1 MSEHS
6 DRPGERPPVPPAS
19 GSDEELVYQTR
30 YYTTSSAF
38 LEALAEAGIRYIFA
52 NLGSDHPGIIEALAQ
67 AKADGREGELPALI
81 ICPHETVALSAAHA
95 YAMVTGEPQAV
106 VVHVDSG
113 TQNVGGMVNNAM
125 RGRVPVLVF
134 AGTVPYTQ
142 DGELPGSRTEFIQWI
157 QDVRDQRGILR
168 NYVKY
173 DNELRTGRN
182 VKQLVHRA
190 LQIARSEPAGPVYLT
205 GAREVMEE
213 RIEPYHVAAS
223 SYPPIAPAA
232 LTPEVTAEIATALA
246 GARHPLI
253 VTSYL
258 GRDPAAVPSLIAL
271 AELLAIPVLEAMAYH
286 VNFPDSHPLHAGF
299 QYHSTGQNPVLAEAD
314 TILVLDSDVPWIPS
328 VNRPAAGAAV
338 YYVDIDPLKSQMQL
352 WDVPARR
359 FAAANSK
366 VAVEQIAAYVLDHDL
381 ANRALVAE
389 RAAAAAVRH
398 RRELDRREA
407 AEQPPDDVITPEY
420 LTACVRRLL
429 EGEDA
434 IVLTEVV
441 TNSKAVA
448 EHLRPSRP
456 GSVLHHG
463 GGALGWSGGAVVGAK
478 LAQPERTVVSLVGD
492 GSFLFSVPS
501 SALWVQRRYDTPALT
516 IVYDNSGWQG
526 PKFSTLQVHPAGVA
540 AATGEFPVSLA
551 PAVDLP
557 GVALAAGAGF
567 GATVTDPADLP
578 RVLKDALATVQ
589 GGRSAVVSVRLAA
602 V

>member
-1 MSEHS
+1 LSERH
-6 DRPGERPPVPPAS
+6 
-19 GSDEELVYQTR
+19 
-30 YYTTSSAF
+30 YTTSTAF

-67 AKADGREGELPALI
+67 AKADGRDGEFPRLI

-142 DGELPGSRTEFIQWI
+142 DGEL
-157 QDVRDQRGILR
+157 
-168 NYVKY
+168 
-173 DNELRTGRN
+173 RTGRN
-182 VKQLVHRA
+182 AKQLVHRA

-205 GAREVMEE
+205 AAREVMEE
-213 RIEPYHVAAS
+213 AIEPYQVDAS
-223 SYPPIAPAA
+223 SYPPVAPGA
-232 LTPEVTAEIATALA
+232 LTQEVTAEIAAALA

-258 GRDPAAVPSLIAL
+258 GRDPAAVPSLVAL

-286 VNFPDSHPLHAGF
+286 VNFPDDHPLHAGF

-314 TILVLDSDVPWIPS
+314 VILVLDSDVPWI
-328 VNRPAAGAAV
+328 
-338 YYVDIDPLKSQMQL
+338 
-352 WDVPARR
+352 
-359 FAAANSK
+359 
-366 VAVEQIAAYVLDHDL
+366 AAYVRKHDL
-381 ANRALVAE
+381 TDGAKTGDR
-389 RAAAAAVRH
+389 RAAAAARH
-398 RRELDRREA
+398 QREHDRRET
-407 AEQPPDDVITPEY
+407 AEQPRADVITPEY
-420 LTACVRRLL
+420 QTACVRRLL
-429 EGEDA
+429 DGENA

-441 TNSKAVA
+441 TSSKAVA
-448 EHLRPSRP
+448 EHLRPVRP

-463 GGALGWSGGAVVGAK
+463 GGALGWSGGAAVGAK
-478 LAQPERTVVSLVGD
+478 LAQPERMVVSLVGD

-501 SALWVQRRYDTPALT
+501 SAIWVQRRYDVPALT
-516 IVYDNSGWQG
+516 IIYDNGGWQG

-540 AATGEFPVSLA
+540 ATTGEFPVSLA
-551 PAVDLP
+551 PVVDLP

-567 GATVTDPADLP
+567 GATVTDPAELP
-578 RVLKDALATVQ
+578 QVLKDAHARTVPK
-589 GGRSAVVSVRLAA
+589 RCPNSTSPVRWSAPSGSPSPAA
-602 V
+602 RPAA

>member
-1 MSEHS
+1 VTE
-6 DRPGERPPVPPAS
+6 
-19 GSDEELVYQTR
+19 R

-38 LEALAEAGIRYIFA
+38 LEALAEAGISYIFA

-67 AKADGREGELPALI
+67 AKADGREDDLPKLI

-113 TQNVGGMVNNAM
+113 TQNIGGMVNNAM
-125 RGRVPVLVF
+125 RGRAPVLIF

-213 RIEPYHVAAS
+213 RIEPYHVDPG
-223 SYPPIAPAA
+223 SYPPVAPAA
-232 LTPEVTAEIATALA
+232 LTAEVTAEIATALA

-258 GRDPAAVPSLIAL
+258 GRDPAAVPSLVAL

-286 VNFPDSHPLHAGF
+286 VNFPDDHPLHAGF

-314 TILVLDSDVPWIPS
+314 VILVLDSDVPWIPS
-328 VNRPAAGAAV
+328 VNRPAAGAAI

-352 WDVPARR
+352 WDVPARQ

-366 VAVEQIAAYVLDHDL
+366 VAVEQIAAFVREHDL
-381 ANRALVAE
+381 VDSAVVAE
-389 RAAAAAVRH
+389 RRTAAAARR

-407 AEQPPDDVITPEY
+407 AEQPRDDVITPEY

-429 EGEDA
+429 DGEDA

-448 EHLRPSRP
+448 EHLRPVRP

-463 GGALGWSGGAVVGAK
+463 GGALGWSGGAAVGAK
-478 LAQPERTVVSLVGD
+478 LARPSRTVVSLVGD

-501 SALWVQRRYDTPALT
+501 SAIWVQGRYDAPALT
-516 IVYDNSGWQG
+516 VIYDNGGWQG

-540 AATGEFPVSLA
+540 ATTGEFPVSLA
-551 PAVDLP
+551 PTVDLP

-567 GATVTDPADLP
+567 GVTVTDPAELP
-578 RVLKDALATVQ
+578 QVLKDALATVQ
-589 GGRSAVVSVRLAA
+589 AGRPAVVSVRLPP